1 MRRLPLALL
10 FASALVLRA
19 ADSVPLFNATLTVG
33 QDHRFVLV
41 DAAGKA
47 SSFLR
52 VGDGFAG
59 YTVKAYDAKTGVL
72 ELERAG
78 KVVAVTL
85 VADAAVGNSAV
96 PGTSATVADAE
107 VLLNAMNFEQMM
119 EKTMAGVRKQQGAMI
134 DRMMGQFQAPGVDR
148 EAVVALQKRMLDEI
162 MSALKFS
169 EMKGEVA
176 KVYSEVFSRE
186 QLQSLGAFYASP
198 TGQTFSEKQPEIAEK
213 MNALMIPRVMA
224 AMPKVQQLAKEFAEE
239 QKAKRA
245 AAAAGTSTPATP
257 PKP

>member
-1 MRRLPLALL
+1 MKRLPLVLFL
-10 FASALVLRA
+10 FAALVLRA
-19 ADSVPLFNATLTVG
+19 AAAVPLFNATLTIG
-33 QDHRFVLV
+33 KDHRFVLV
-41 DAAGKA
+41 DADGRS

-52 VGDGFAG
+52 IGDAFAG

-72 ELERAG
+72 ELERDG
-78 KVVAVTL
+78 KTFPVTL
-85 VADAAVGNSAV
+85 VADAAVGSSPAL
-96 PGTSATVADAE
+96 GTPATVADAE
-107 VLLNAMNFEQMM
+107 ALLNTMNFEQMM

-176 KVYSEVFSRE
+176 KVYSEVFSKE
-186 QLQSLGAFYASP
+186 QLQALGAFYASP

-224 AMPKVQQLAKEFAEE
+224 AMPKVQAIAKEFAEE

-245 AAAAGTSTPATP
+245 AAAGATTPAP
-257 PKP
+257 APKP